1 MINHFRTVISQLK
14 KDFLNA
20 SPPKPVEPQDQSP
33 PEKKTNKYLKTEN
46 RWTGPPGQ
54 QPPGTNGV
62 IQDTVQAFQAPQIHH
77 AEVVT
82 LRQDT
87 SSESDDDGSNEPP
100 SHMLLQ
106 SPMVPMPKSVTNPSS
121 LSSQPLSLFEQQ
133 QQQFL
138 YEQQQLE
145 KKFKE
150 EQDQLRREQEE
161 LMKKQQELFLQ
172 QQQYEQQYHQQ
183 FLPQQQQHQQFQ
195 SPPQFPQQQQYQSP
209 QQFPPQKQPLFPQQ
223 QQQQKQQLHYPAQ
236 QQQPARH
243 QKNNSSLD
251 RSFEDPAYA
260 NFQSSMGEEQLSSP
274 STPPSQ
280 EFGSLGKKKGF
291 FSSFFKKPSPSS
303 GKKGRGS
310 KGKRPR
316 SEYVPDDEYEDDQ
329 NVPESGIPKSQ
340 TDGDL
345 RLNTLERSPMRL
357 SPVVPQP
364 GSSPRGLNQ
373 SVMSGM
379 HKNESMITH
388 PGMSFEQELDP
399 SFYDQSMGESFSDE
413 PLPQQPLQRKL
424 SMSKPTDLDEL
435 MRLQDQ
441 VSVKDMLL
449 LFNVNI
455 ENTYKDNL
463 FLNDN

>member
-1 MINHFRTVISQLK
+1 MIISLSRTVISQLK

-20 SPPKPVEPQDQSP
+20 SPPKAPEPQDQSP

-46 RWTGPPGQ
+46 RWTGPPSQ
-54 QPPGTNGV
+54 HPGTNGV
-62 IQDTVQAFQAPQIHH
+62 VQDTVQGFQAPQIHH

-106 SPMVPMPKSVTNPSS
+106 SPMIPMPMSITSP
-121 LSSQPLSLFEQQ
+121 SQPLSLFEQQ
-133 QQQFL
+133 QQFI

-150 EQDQLRREQEE
+150 EQEQLRREQEQ
-161 LMKKQQELFLQ
+161 LMQKQQELFLQ
-172 QQQYEQQYHQQ
+172 QQQYEQQQYEQQYNQQ
-183 FLPQQQQHQQFQ
+183 FHPQQQQQQQFQ
-195 SPPQFPQQQQYQSP
+195 SPPQFPQQKQYQSP
-209 QQFPPQKQPLFPQQ
+209 QQFPPQKQQQQQHFPQQ
-223 QQQQKQQLHYPAQ
+223 QQLHYPAQ
-236 QQQPARH
+236 QQQQQQPVR
-243 QKNNSSLD
+243 QVKNNSSLE

-260 NFQSSMGEEQLSSP
+260 NFQSMGEDQSSP

-280 EFGSLGKKKGF
+280 EFGSPGKKKGF

-316 SEYVPDDEYEDDQ
+316 SEYVPEDEFEDDQ
-329 NVPESGIPKSQ
+329 TFPEPSMPKSQ

-345 RLNTLERSPMRL
+345 RLSTLERSPMRL

-373 SVMSGM
+373 SVLSGM

-399 SFYDQSMGESFSDE
+399 AYYNQELGESFSDE

-441 VSVKDMLL
+441 VSVYDI
-449 LFNVNI
+449 LFVFI
-455 ENTYKDNL
+455 C
-463 FLNDN
+463 